1 MASGTSSANFLG
13 AGLNPAM
20 GANRSAKVFDVAMKR
35 LATNFSTTKTY
46 TLDFQKNTGAYIPI
60 YSSGSPQPASVT
72 YDYQKHAMQSVS
84 MLDQKQYSIQR
95 VTSGFELSERTEMQ
109 FTKASL
115 GDPMAR
121 AANWITE
128 GYRLHRENQFIGI
141 LVYAATGRTASAPVT
156 PTGQLPFLDLLT
168 ADLQPLFSSTGHTY
182 LGSPTVLNINMPS
195 SILTPAHDTV
205 KDVNVAFGSM
215 TTDTGVRL
223 RSEIKEIWTSLDQK
237 TDWDEV
243 LKNITDVNLTNSAT
257 KNPSVDF
264 VGVRREA
271 VMMNLLPNQTSIFCS
286 TLADEDP
293 QMYRIVFV
301 KMTDIEITRN
311 MDGDRRVKSV
321 WADSYER
328 IMAPFRGEGFY
339 CSYNA

>member
-1 MASGTSSANFLG
+1 MSVFSSA
-13 AGLNPAM
+13 
-20 GANRSAKVFDVAMKR
+20 
-35 LATNFSTTKTY
+35 
-46 TLDFQKNTGAYIPI
+46 
-60 YSSGSPQPASVT
+60 
-72 YDYQKHAMQSVS
+72 
-84 MLDQKQYSIQR
+84 
-95 VTSGFELSERTEMQ
+95 
-109 FTKASL
+109 
-115 GDPMAR
+115 
-121 AANWITE
+121 
-128 GYRLHRENQFIGI
+128 
-141 LVYAATGRTASAPVT
+141 
-156 PTGQLPFLDLLT
+156 
-168 ADLQPLFSSTGHTY
+168 GHTY
-182 LGSPTVLNINMPS
+182 LGSNVTNINMPS
-195 SILTPAHDTV
+195 SILTASHDTV

-223 RSEIKEIWTSLDQK
+223 RSEIKEIWCSLDQK

-264 VGVRREA
+264 VGVKREA
-271 VMMNLLPNQTSIFCS
+271 VMMNLLPNQTSIFNS
-286 TLADEDP
+286 TLCDEDP

-328 IMAPFRGEGFY
+328 IMSPFRGEGLY

>member
-20 GANRSAKVFDVAMKR
+20 GGVRSSQVFDVAMKR
-35 LATNFSTTKTY
+35 LATTFSTTKTY
-46 TLDFQKNTGAYIPI
+46 ALDFAKNVGQFIPL
-60 YSSGSPQPASVT
+60 YSSGSPQPAAVT
-72 YDYQKHAMQSVS
+72 YDYQKQAMQTVS

-109 FTKASL
+109 FNKASL

-121 AANWITE
+121 AAKWITE

-141 LVYAATGRTASAPVT
+141 LTYAATGRTTSAPVG
-156 PTGQLPFLDLLT
+156 PTDQLPFLDLYT
-168 ADLQPLFSSTGHTY
+168 ADGQPLFSSSGHTY
-182 LGSPTVLNINMPS
+182 LGAGGVLNINMPS
-195 SILTPAHDTV
+195 SVLTPSHDTI
-205 KDVNVAFGSM
+205 KDVDVAFGSM

-223 RSEIKEIWTSLDQK
+223 ASKVKEVWCSIDQE

-264 VGVRREA
+264 VGVKRQA
-271 VMMNLLPNQTSIFCS
+271 VMMNLLPNQTSIFNSSLC
-286 TLADEDP
+286 DEDP
-293 QMYRIVFV
+293 QMYKIVFV
-301 KMTDIEITRN
+301 KMTDIMIDR
-311 MDGDRRVKSV
+311 DVDKRRRVKAV
-321 WADSYER
+321 LADSYER
-328 IMAPFRGEGFY
+328 IMAPFRGEGMY
-339 CSYNA
+339 CSYNV